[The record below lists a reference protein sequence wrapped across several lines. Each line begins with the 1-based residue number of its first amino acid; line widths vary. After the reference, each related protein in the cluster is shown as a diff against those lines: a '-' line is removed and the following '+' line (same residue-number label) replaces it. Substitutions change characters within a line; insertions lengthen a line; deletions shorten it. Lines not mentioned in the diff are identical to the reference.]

1 MRRLI
6 TFVIFMVIS
15 GCAARP
21 APTPRPTLTPTAAL
35 TPAPES
41 PRYLIDNE
49 RSILRYT
56 ASGQGLL
63 GFAQVPGQFK
73 LKGRTVT
80 LVPEGEGFRV
90 KLEMVI
96 DGDTATAANG
106 LLLNTLRSILEI
118 EVYRFAYVSADS
130 TQIVPLTEEPL
141 SLTLT
146 GTLELHG
153 HKRPLDL
160 PIMLSIK
167 DGLLKGKGII
177 ELDLNEYEVNVPT
190 AIMSSR
196 IKFEAEIVAVVSP

>member
-6 TFVIFMVIS
+6 TFVGLILIS

-35 TPAPES
+35 TPAPET

-63 GFAQVPGQFK
+63 GFAQVPGEFK
-73 LKGRTVT
+73 LKGRAVT
-80 LVPEGEGFRV
+80 LVPEVEGFRV
-90 KLEMVI
+90 KLDMVI
-96 DGDTATAANG
+96 DGSTATAANG

-118 EVYRFAYVSADS
+118 EIYPFAYVAADS
-130 TQIVPLTEEPL
+130 TQIVPLTEDTL

-153 HKRPLDL
+153 RKRSLDL
-160 PIMLSIK
+160 PITLSIK
-167 DGLLKGKGII
+167 DGVLRGKGTI

>member
-1 MRRLI
+1 MRRLM
-6 TFVIFMVIS
+6 TFVILMLIS

-21 APTPRPTLTPTAAL
+21 APTPRPTLTPTSAF
-35 TPAPES
+35 TVVPES

-56 ASGQGLL
+56 AFGQGLL
-63 GFAQVPGQFK
+63 GFAQIPGEFK

-96 DGDTATAANG
+96 DGNTATAANG
-106 LLLNTLRSILEI
+106 LLLTTLRSILEI
-118 EVYRFAYVSADS
+118 EVFPFAYVSADS
-130 TQIVPLTEEPL
+130 TQIVSLTEESL
-141 SLTLT
+141 SLTLI

-160 PIMLSIK
+160 PITLSIK
-167 DGLLKGKGII
+167 DGILKGKGTI